1 MDSTTRTGG
10 RTSRDFTVRGV
21 RAQNARFERMRARQ
35 RARQLSWRS
44 GWIVGTHSHVPSCAN
59 TSTGIS
65 AFMAATH
72 LEARAARVHVRVKV
86 FEELLAAFRQQCRR
100 TLRHLC
106 RGSSTRS
113 LLLHGL
119 GFALAPF
126 SFFLEGSLG
135 LSMGAPQRTFRF
147 TPLGLAFRFFRFS
160 NTHTAKESAIAHCQ
174 ICGILESVS
183 PETGRAAAL
192 LSVLTSHVCGWG

>member
-113 LLLHGL
+113 PSFSPARVWHWPFFVFVFRRIVWEESGSAPYSQIW
-119 GFALAPF
+119 GISRVCHQRLA
-126 SFFLEGSLG
+126 G
-135 LSMGAPQRTFRF
+135 
-147 TPLGLAFRFFRFS
+147 
-160 NTHTAKESAIAHCQ
+160 
-174 ICGILESVS
+174 
-183 PETGRAAAL
+183 AAAL

>member
-113 LLLHGL
+113 PSPRP
-119 GFALAPF
+119 GFGTGPF
-126 SFFLEGSLG
+126 SFLFLEGSFGKKAEAHHILKSG
-135 LSMGAPQRTFRF
+135 VFLECVTRDWQGQRLCCLSSRPT
-147 TPLGLAFRFFRFS
+147 
-160 NTHTAKESAIAHCQ
+160 SAGGVDVGYRC
-174 ICGILESVS
+174 SVPNAWFPS
-183 PETGRAAAL
+183 P
-192 LSVLTSHVCGWG
+192 S